1 MNKLNV
7 EKKVAAVGM
16 LCEGTSIRA
25 VERITG
31 VHRDTIMRL
40 GVRMGEGCQRIM
52 DEKMQN
58 LPCRLIQ
65 VDEIWGFVGM
75 KQKTALRQHRGRE
88 VGDVWTWV
96 ALDSETKL
104 VPTFAVGDRS
114 GYMADCFIE
123 DLASRLSSRVQL
135 SSDALRA
142 YADAVERAFGAE
154 VDYGSVVKTFGQA
167 DVQEQRR
174 YSPPKITGVR
184 RMPVQDFKLGHYL
197 ILAGVCLALLG
208 SVALS
213 APVASAKGQLKYNP
227 AGRFIDLSVLPPGF
241 DCSQIYEKGI
251 DRQEN
256 FRAGQIMIAC
266 GLAEGGSASRGSGF
280 FGNGLSQWVSNLLPA
295 PLFIGGTDS

>member
-1 MNKLNV
+1 MENKLGTD
-7 EKKVAAVGM
+7 EKVSAVGM
-16 LCEGTSIRA
+16 LCEGSSIRS

-31 VHRDTIMRL
+31 IHRDTIMRL

-52 DEKMQN
+52 DSMMRN

-65 VDEIWGFVGM
+65 VDEIWAFVGM
-75 KQKTALRQHRGRE
+75 KQKPGLPQHRGRE
-88 VGDVWTWV
+88 VGDVWTW
-96 ALDSETKL
+96 
-104 VPTFAVGDRS
+104 
-114 GYMADCFIE
+114 
-123 DLASRLSSRVQL
+123 
-135 SSDALRA
+135 
-142 YADAVERAFGAE
+142 
-154 VDYGSVVKTFGQA
+154 GQA

-208 SVALS
+208 SLALS

-266 GLAEGGSASRGSGF
+266 GLSEGGSASGGSGF
-280 FGNGLSQWVSNLLPA
+280 LGNGFSQWISNLLPT
-295 PLFIGGTDS
+295 PLFIGGLDSDVILPDGAYPK